1 MVLLKT
7 LNKRGQLMSVATKI
21 GIQIS
26 AKLGGEI
33 WSVSIPVRKNFF
45 LQNFEFLFFVKSK
58 SLMIIGIDSYH
69 DKKRKQVS
77 VAAFVATTN
86 PQCTSYYSRIV
97 MQTTTQELVDGIS
110 VCIRGKVI

>member
-33 WSVSIPVRKNFF
+33 WSVSIPVNKQKFF
-45 LQNFEFLFFVKSK
+45 LKFLSFVFLFKVKK
-58 SLMIIGIDSYH
+58 FNDYW
-69 DKKRKQVS
+69 
-77 VAAFVATTN
+77 
-86 PQCTSYYSRIV
+86 Y
-97 MQTTTQELVDGIS
+97 
-110 VCIRGKVI
+110 

>member
-33 WSVSIPVRKNFF
+33 WSVSIPVRSKTKG
-45 LQNFEFLFFVKSK
+45 LFSFSILLSIVKK
-58 SLMIIGIDSYH
+58 FDDYW
-69 DKKRKQVS
+69 
-77 VAAFVATTN
+77 
-86 PQCTSYYSRIV
+86 Y
-97 MQTTTQELVDGIS
+97 
-110 VCIRGKVI
+110 

>member
-33 WSVSIPVRKNFF
+33 WSVSIPVNERK
-45 LQNFEFLFFVKSK
+45 K
-58 SLMIIGIDSYH
+58 
-69 DKKRKQVS
+69 
-77 VAAFVATTN
+77 
-86 PQCTSYYSRIV
+86 
-97 MQTTTQELVDGIS
+97 
-110 VCIRGKVI
+110 

>member
-33 WSVSIPVRKNFF
+33 WAVPIPVSADRND
-45 LQNFEFLFFVKSK
+45 LRQ
-58 SLMIIGIDSYH
+58 
-69 DKKRKQVS
+69 
-77 VAAFVATTN
+77 AAFRL
-86 PQCTSYYSRIV
+86 S
-97 MQTTTQELVDGIS
+97 LVEKLDDY
-110 VCIRGKVI
+110 RY

>member
-33 WSVSIPVRKNFF
+33 WSVSIPVKRKENRFF
-45 LQNFEFLFFVKSK
+45 LF
-58 SLMIIGIDSYH
+58 SY
-69 DKKRKQVS
+69 
-77 VAAFVATTN
+77 
-86 PQCTSYYSRIV
+86 
-97 MQTTTQELVDGIS
+97 L
-110 VCIRGKVI
+110 

>member
-33 WSVSIPVRKNFF
+33 WSVPIPVKEKIFCIF
-45 LQNFEFLFFVKSK
+45 LSFCFSLFL
-58 SLMIIGIDSYH
+58 II
-69 DKKRKQVS
+69 
-77 VAAFVATTN
+77 
-86 PQCTSYYSRIV
+86 
-97 MQTTTQELVDGIS
+97 
-110 VCIRGKVI
+110 

>member
-33 WSVSIPVRKNFF
+33 WSVSIPVKEN
-45 LQNFEFLFFVKSK
+45 LLFFVFT
-58 SLMIIGIDSYH
+58 L
-69 DKKRKQVS
+69 
-77 VAAFVATTN
+77 
-86 PQCTSYYSRIV
+86 
-97 MQTTTQELVDGIS
+97 
-110 VCIRGKVI
+110 

>member
-1 MVLLKT
+1 
-7 LNKRGQLMSVATKI
+7 MSVATKI

-33 WSVSIPVRKNFF
+33 WSVPIPVRRTSHGFIHF
-45 LQNFEFLFFVKSK
+45 ITYYSAQSK
-58 SLMIIGIDSYH
+58 SLMIIGMDTYH

-77 VAAFVATTN
+77 IAAFVATTN
-86 PQCTSYYSRIV
+86 PQCTSFYSRII

-110 VCIRGKVI
+110 VCIRGIRPFSFTRSRRR

>member
-33 WSVSIPVRKNFF
+33 WSVSIPVNERKSPVFF
-45 LQNFEFLFFVKSK
+45 FIHFSFV
-58 SLMIIGIDSYH
+58 
-69 DKKRKQVS
+69 
-77 VAAFVATTN
+77 
-86 PQCTSYYSRIV
+86 
-97 MQTTTQELVDGIS
+97 
-110 VCIRGKVI
+110 

>member
-33 WSVSIPVRKNFF
+33 WSVSIPVNEKKKITN
-45 LQNFEFLFFVKSK
+45 LFF
-58 SLMIIGIDSYH
+58 
-69 DKKRKQVS
+69 
-77 VAAFVATTN
+77 FVIT
-86 PQCTSYYSRIV
+86 V
-97 MQTTTQELVDGIS
+97 LVFI
-110 VCIRGKVI
+110 

>member
-33 WSVSIPVRKNFF
+33 WSVAIPVKISQSLFF
-45 LQNFEFLFFVKSK
+45 LPQIFFLLF
-58 SLMIIGIDSYH
+58 
-69 DKKRKQVS
+69 
-77 VAAFVATTN
+77 
-86 PQCTSYYSRIV
+86 
-97 MQTTTQELVDGIS
+97 
-110 VCIRGKVI
+110 

>member
-33 WSVSIPVRKNFF
+33 WSVSIPVFRSTKSVFLLIIFFFSSSRK
-45 LQNFEFLFFVKSK
+45 V
-58 SLMIIGIDSYH
+58 
-69 DKKRKQVS
+69 
-77 VAAFVATTN
+77 
-86 PQCTSYYSRIV
+86 
-97 MQTTTQELVDGIS
+97 
-110 VCIRGKVI
+110 

>member
-33 WSVSIPVRKNFF
+33 WSVPIPVNKKKKISFQIPFYFF
-45 LQNFEFLFFVKSK
+45 L
-58 SLMIIGIDSYH
+58 
-69 DKKRKQVS
+69 
-77 VAAFVATTN
+77 
-86 PQCTSYYSRIV
+86 
-97 MQTTTQELVDGIS
+97 
-110 VCIRGKVI
+110 

>member
-33 WSVSIPVRKNFF
+33 WSVSIPVNKQKFFRKFLSFVFF
-45 LQNFEFLFFVKSK
+45 
-58 SLMIIGIDSYH
+58 
-69 DKKRKQVS
+69 
-77 VAAFVATTN
+77 
-86 PQCTSYYSRIV
+86 
-97 MQTTTQELVDGIS
+97 
-110 VCIRGKVI
+110 